1 VGSGSLGGLRTS
13 SGRGE
18 ASGEE
23 QVAQSATDLQ
33 TSFQV
38 EGPGGDAEGPG
49 VVARTPRQL
58 FWARF
63 KEDKL
68 AIAGGVAIILM
79 IALALSAP
87 LWSSIVGH
95 PFDQQF
101 RNRIDAFGIPTGPD
115 GQFWFGVDDLGRD
128 LFVRIL
134 YGGRVSLR
142 IAFIATG
149 VEVFIGVLAGLFSGY
164 RGGAIDVVL
173 SRLMDLV
180 LSIPFLL
187 LGIALAVSVGAS
199 EGLVVFI
206 IAFFGWPYIAR
217 IVRGQVLSLRES
229 QFVEA
234 AQSVGAN
241 SGWIMFREILPN
253 LVAPILTYATLI
265 VPVNILAEASLSFLG
280 VGIREP
286 TPAWGTM
293 LARATDYAAN
303 GEAWW
308 YMLFPG
314 AALFIT
320 VLGFNLLG
328 DGLRDALDPRTGR

>member
-1 VGSGSLGGLRTS
+1 
-13 SGRGE
+13 
-18 ASGEE
+18 
-23 QVAQSATDLQ
+23 VAQSATE
-33 TSFQV
+33 FQ
-38 EGPGGDAEGPG
+38 PGFDVRATAAEGEA
-49 VVARTPRQL
+49 VVARSPRQL

-68 AIAGGVAIILM
+68 AIAGGIAIILM
-79 IALALSAP
+79 ILLALSAP
-87 LWSSIVGH
+87 LWAGITGH
-95 PFDQQF
+95 EFDTQY
-101 RNRIDAFGIPTGPD
+101 RDRLDAFGIPLGPD
-115 GQFWFGVDDLGRD
+115 SQFWFGVDDLGRD
-128 LFVRIL
+128 LFVRML
-134 YGGRVSLR
+134 YGARVSLR

-149 VEVFIGVLAGLFSGY
+149 VEVVIGVLAGLLSGY
-164 RGGAIDVVL
+164 RGGVLDIVL

-187 LGIALAVSVGAS
+187 LGISLAISVGAS
-199 EGLVVFI
+199 EGLVIFI

-234 AQSVGAN
+234 AQAMGAG

-253 LVAPILTYATLI
+253 LVAPVLTYATLI
-265 VPVNILAEASLSFLG
+265 IPVNILAEAAMSFLG
-280 VGIREP
+280 VGIQEP
-286 TPAWGTM
+286 AAAWGTM
-293 LARATDYAAN
+293 LDRATNFAAN

-308 YMLFPG
+308 YMVFPG
-314 AALFIT
+314 AALFVT